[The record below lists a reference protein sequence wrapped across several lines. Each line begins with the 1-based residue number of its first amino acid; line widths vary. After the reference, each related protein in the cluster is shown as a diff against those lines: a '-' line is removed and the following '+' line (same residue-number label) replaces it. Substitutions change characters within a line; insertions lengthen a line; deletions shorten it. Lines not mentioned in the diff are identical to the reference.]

1 MAKPTAKPDS
11 SPADDLT
18 YEQAVEELE
27 SIIERIESGDIGLED
42 SIRHY
47 ERGSDLLKRCRAI
60 LGQAE
65 QRIER
70 LDANALDT
78 NTANAAPGSTPPET
92 NA

>member
-70 LDANALDT
+70 LDATALES
-78 NTANAAPGSTPPET
+78 APDSNSPET

>member
-1 MAKPTAKPDS
+1 MANPNANPDANA
-11 SPADDLT
+11 PDELT
-18 YEQAVEELE
+18 YEQAVDELE

-47 ERGSDLLKRCRAI
+47 ERGSQLLKRCRAI

-70 LDANALDT
+70 LDAKALES
-78 NTANAAPGSTPPET
+78 APGSTPPET